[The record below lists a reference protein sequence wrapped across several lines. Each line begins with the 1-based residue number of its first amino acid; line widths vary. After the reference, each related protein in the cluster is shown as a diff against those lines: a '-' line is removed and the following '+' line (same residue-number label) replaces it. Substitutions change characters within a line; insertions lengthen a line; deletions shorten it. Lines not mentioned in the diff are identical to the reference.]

1 MRNFK
6 ISIDL
11 ADVHTELKKFSLREY
26 SLPYSLIF
34 VEADDPDEACYLI
47 LYRLMKLIMDQ
58 DSSIETRILCKKLK
72 KYMRIDKI
80 KSL

>member
-1 MRNFK
+1 MQLR
-6 ISIDL
+6 
-11 ADVHTELKKFSLREY
+11 KFVLREY

-34 VEADDPDEACYLI
+34 VEADDPDDACYLV

-58 DSSIETRILCKKLK
+58 DPSIETRILCRKLK

-80 KSL
+80 TSL

>member
-11 ADVHTELKKFSLREY
+11 VDVHIELKKFSLREY

-34 VEADDPDEACYLI
+34 VEADDPDDACHLV
-47 LYRLMKLIMDQ
+47 LYRLIKLLMDQ

>member
-11 ADVHTELKKFSLREY
+11 VDVHMQLRKFVLREY

-34 VEADDPDEACYLI
+34 VEADDPDDACYLV

-58 DSSIETRILCKKLK
+58 DPSIENRILCRKLK

-80 KSL
+80 TSL

>member
-6 ISIDL
+6 LSIDL
-11 ADVHTELKKFSLREY
+11 ADVHIELKRFLLREY

-47 LYRLMKLIMDQ
+47 LYRLIKLIMDQ
-58 DSSIETRILCKKLK
+58 DPSIETRILCRKLK

-80 KSL
+80 ESL

>member
-1 MRNFK
+1 MQLR
-6 ISIDL
+6 
-11 ADVHTELKKFSLREY
+11 KFVLREY

-34 VEADDPDEACYLI
+34 VEADDPDDACYLV

-58 DSSIETRILCKKLK
+58 DPSIENRILCRKLK

-80 KSL
+80 TSL

>member
-11 ADVHTELKKFSLREY
+11 VDVHMQLRKFVLREY

-34 VEADDPDEACYLI
+34 VEADDPDDACYLV

-58 DSSIETRILCKKLK
+58 DPSIETRILCRKLK
-72 KYMRIDKI
+72 KYIRIDKI
-80 KSL
+80 TSL

>member
-11 ADVHTELKKFSLREY
+11 ADVHIELKRFLLREY

-34 VEADDPDEACYLI
+34 IEADDPDDACYLA
-47 LYRLMKLIMDQ
+47 LYKLIKLIMDQ
-58 DSSIETRILCKKLK
+58 DPSIQTRILCKKLK
-72 KYMRIDKI
+72 KYIRIDKI
-80 KSL
+80 ESL

>member
-11 ADVHTELKKFSLREY
+11 VDVHMQLRKFVLREY

-34 VEADDPDEACYLI
+34 VEADDPDDACYLV

-58 DSSIETRILCKKLK
+58 DPSIETRILCRKLK

-80 KSL
+80 TSL